1 VLRGI
6 RDALRP
12 DGVFLMVDIA
22 TSSRLERNL
31 DNPLAPLLFTVSTMH
46 CTTVSLAQEGEGLG
60 ACWGE
65 EKARELLAEAGFRT
79 VIVSQ
84 VEGDPFNAY
93 FVCRA

>member
-1 VLRGI
+1 
-6 RDALRP
+6 
-12 DGVFLMVDIA
+12 
-22 TSSRLERNL
+22 
-31 DNPLAPLLFTVSTMH
+31 MH
-46 CTTVSLAQEGEGLG
+46 STTVSLAQEGEGLG